1 MGVNKNSSKQQVND
15 RNPEIMFN
23 DMNLQEIQDFV
34 RAIAKSGATEVNIE
48 TEGLKLSVKVPPRGK
63 AAKPTETTIVQQIP
77 MTTGMHTMQHMPMPM
92 QQMQA
97 TPPVPTAET
106 QAPKS
111 EASADAKYIA
121 IKSPM
126 VGTFYKKPS
135 PDKPPFLSL
144 GDEVEVGQ
152 TVCMI
157 EAMKLFNEIES
168 EINGKVVKILVED
181 GTPVEF
187 DQPLFLVDPS

>member
-1 MGVNKNSSKQQVND
+1 
-15 RNPEIMFN
+15 
-23 DMNLQEIQDFV
+23 MNLQEIQDFV

-77 MTTGMHTMQHMPMPM
+77 IATGMPTMQQMPMPM
-92 QQMQA
+92 QQAQPM
-97 TPPVPTAET
+97 PPVPTAET
-106 QAPKS
+106 QAPK
-111 EASADAKYIA
+111 EAASPDDKYVA

-126 VGTFYKKPS
+126 VGTFYKRPS
-135 PDKPPFLSL
+135 PDKPPFLSA
-144 GDEVEVGQ
+144 GDNVEVGQ
-152 TVCMI
+152 TICMI

-168 EINGKVVKILVED
+168 EINGKVVKVLVDD